1 MTDVNPQARP
11 NQPPT
16 PTQRDTRMK
25 PMSSMPDHGGRPRI
39 VIVGAGFAGFHC
51 ARALDRCLGSTA
63 ELMLVNPVDHLVYTA
78 LLPDVVGGVIDPRC
92 VATPL
97 AASLPSTRVLVG
109 SVTAVHVQAGTCTVR
124 GVDGREQLVAWDRLV
139 LNPGSVTGTFGVA
152 GVAEHARGFKT
163 LAEALYLREQILRE
177 LQLGSATDDRHAQR
191 AHATFLIVGGG
202 FTGLELA
209 AQGAALTRA
218 ALRQDRALDLRSVR
232 WTVLEAGTGV
242 LAQFPATLAR
252 HALDRIRK
260 RGVEVRLGTA
270 VAEVAPDH
278 VRLAGGETVAAQTV
292 VWTAGVTPPPI
303 ISQLGLPVE
312 QGRLVVD
319 DRLRAPEH
327 PHVFAVGD
335 AAAVHDVTRHGQLA
349 AQTAQQ
355 AQRQGLA
362 AARNVAASLGRGNAR
377 RYKHRDLGF
386 AVDLTGRNAIATPLG
401 VRLSGMPAKLA
412 GRLYHLRA
420 LPSGRLRVLSDW
432 VNTAIGGREIAAIGL
447 VDERYATIQ
456 AEDNSGSETRAF
468 RPLDATAA

>member
-25 PMSSMPDHGGRPRI
+25 PMSSMRDHGGRPRI
-39 VIVGAGFAGFHC
+39 VIVGAGFAGLDC
-51 ARALDRCLGSTA
+51 ARALDRCSSSIA
-63 ELMLVNPVDHLVYTA
+63 ELMLVNPFDHLVYTP

-92 VATPL
+92 VATPR
-97 AASLPSTRVLVG
+97 AASLPSMPVLVG
-109 SVTAVHVQAGTCTVR
+109 SVTAVDVQAGTCTVR

-177 LQLGSATDDRHAQR
+177 LQLGSATED
-191 AHATFLIVGGG
+191 
-202 FTGLELA
+202 
-209 AQGAALTRA
+209 
-218 ALRQDRALDLRSVR
+218 
-232 WTVLEAGTGV
+232 
-242 LAQFPATLAR
+242 R

-260 RGVEVRLGTA
+260 RGVKVRLGTA

-278 VRLAGGETVAAQTV
+278 VRLAGGEIVAAQTV

-303 ISQLGLPVE
+303 ISQLGPPVE
-312 QGRLVVD
+312 HGRLVVD

-335 AAAVHDVTRHGQLA
+335 AAAVHDVTRHGQLG

-386 AVDLTGRNAIATPLG
+386 AVDLTGRNAIGAPLG

-447 VDERYATIQ
+447 VDERYATTQ
-456 AEDNSGSETRAF
+456 AEGNSGSETRAF